1 MNEYL
6 IYQIICNPTKLSY
19 IGYTGVGLH
28 KRVMRHLMTAYQKQ
42 EQNKKLTQIQE
53 ALMRYDIDRFRL
65 KVLHD
70 NISDKNTADMLE
82 MYYIKKYDTF
92 KHGYNMT
99 IGGEGVYVIDIDDRD
114 EILLQ
119 AKNGCS
125 LTLLSKIYNCSVKDI
140 VKCIN
145 DQHKY
150 DRLSHILKAYRRD
163 MTYDSYKLF
172 EDKGSTNETEQNYQR
187 VDWNS
192 SKL

>member
-53 ALMRYDIDRFRL
+53 ALMRYDFDRFKL
-65 KVLHD
+65 KVLHN

-125 LTLLSKIYNCSVKDI
+125 LILLSKIYNCSVKDI

-172 EDKGSTNETEQNYQR
+172 EDKGSTDETEQNYQR